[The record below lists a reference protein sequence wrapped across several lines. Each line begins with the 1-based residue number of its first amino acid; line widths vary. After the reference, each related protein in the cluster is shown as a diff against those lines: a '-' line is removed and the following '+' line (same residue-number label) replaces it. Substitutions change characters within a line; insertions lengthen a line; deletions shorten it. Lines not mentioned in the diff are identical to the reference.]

1 MTAHSVGKNTFGDS
15 QMRTVSFVLALT
27 FLVAGSSMAGS
38 VESSLPGVGTF
49 TYNGSPIVTPAPLV
63 VAVN

>member
-1 MTAHSVGKNTFGDS
+1 
-15 QMRTVSFVLALT
+15 MRTVSFVFALA
-27 FLVAGSSMAGS
+27 FLVTGSSMAGS